1 MNASD
6 MMSRLVSHAL
16 AAGLFESVNKHEPK
30 KAPGTGGLSAAIWVQ
45 NVDPI
50 PTGSG
55 LAATTV
61 RVEFS
66 VRIYSSMLQEPQDSI
81 DPAIVH
87 AVDVLIT
94 KYSADFTLGGTIR
107 MIDLLGQFGVPLSAE
122 AGYLQVDQHMFR
134 VMTITVPLIVDDAYT
149 QAP

>member
-1 MNASD
+1 MNASA
-6 MMSRLVSHAL
+6 MMSALVSHAL
-16 AAGLFESVNKHEPK
+16 EAGLFESANKHEPK
-30 KAPGTGGLSAAIWVQ
+30 KAPGNGLSAAIWVQ
-45 NVDPI
+45 NIDPV
-50 PTGSG
+50 PAGSG
-55 LAATTV
+55 LATTTI

-66 VRIYSSMLQEPQDSI
+66 LRVYSSMLQEPQDGI

-107 MIDLLGQFGVPLSAE
+107 MVDLLGQFGVALSAE
-122 AGYLQVDQHMFR
+122 AGYLQVDQGMFR
-134 VMTITVPLIVDDAYT
+134 VMTITIPLIVDDAYT